1 MLKAIIADDEK
12 KVCQMIQKLID
23 WGSLGYE
30 IVGIAHSGPDAYDLI
45 DTCRPDVVITDI
57 RMPGFGGIELVKKI
71 KEKGLSPYFIII
83 SGYKYFEYAHDAIKY
98 GVENYLLKPIDQ
110 QELIETLLTI
120 KKRYMDEH
128 DKVADEQR
136 IQNELAEQRSKM
148 RKHFINDIIFN
159 NKPSNNLEIELVN
172 EEYQLHFQQGVFQAL
187 FFKLDYQLPS
197 EFDIE
202 NILNK
207 LGDMTE
213 KEIDDYS
220 LEHISVQSQSGL
232 VFVVNYPV
240 ERANSIKHIYEHIFE
255 EVQNYLDNFGCF
267 SFTMGVGEVQ
277 MSIKDVSI
285 SIGSAVDAVKCRIVC
300 GVNRILYHKDLKFE
314 TVSMSAVI
322 PPKKKSQ
329 LENIVETMDSQN
341 FKVWVQ
347 DVIDT
352 IHQIPNYN
360 PCIIFEIF
368 KEVKEVLSIAL
379 KRQDTDFETMML
391 FGKTY
396 DEILD
401 SGIHE
406 ISILKNIQNYV
417 CTNLDAQREKQLQ
430 MDIRPIRL
438 AKQYVQMHYM
448 DPISLDEVAGVVHLN
463 ASYFSVA
470 FKKEVGMNFIDYL
483 IACRID
489 AAKAMLKTTN
499 ESMAVIA
506 EKIGYTDTKYFSK
519 LFTKTVG
526 IKPSEYRKLYS

>member
-23 WGSLGYE
+23 WDSLGYE
-30 IVGIAHSGPDAYDLI
+30 VVGIAHSGPDAYELI
-45 DTCRPDVVITDI
+45 NIHQPEVVITDI

-71 KEKGLSPYFIII
+71 KENGLSPNFIII
-83 SGYKYFEYAHDAIKY
+83 SGYKHFEYAHDAIKY

-110 QELIETLLTI
+110 QELVETLLTI
-120 KKRYMDEH
+120 KKRYQDEH

-159 NKPSNNLEIELVN
+159 NKPSNNLEIEHVN

-197 EFDIE
+197 KLDIE
-202 NILNK
+202 NVLNK

-213 KEIDDYS
+213 KAIDGYS
-220 LEHISVQSQSGL
+220 LEHITVQSQSGL
-232 VFVVNYPV
+232 VFVVNYPLEESKNI
-240 ERANSIKHIYEHIFE
+240 ERNYEHIFE
-255 EVQNYLDNFGCF
+255 ELKSYLDNFGCF
-267 SFTMGVGEVQ
+267 NFTMGVGNVQ
-277 MSIKDVSI
+277 TSIKDVSLSI
-285 SIGSAVDAVKCRIVC
+285 SSAVDAVKCRIVC
-300 GVNRILYHKDLKFE
+300 GVNRMLYYKDLKFE
-314 TVSMSAVI
+314 TVSLSTIV

-347 DVIDT
+347 EVIEV

-360 PCIIFEIF
+360 PCILFELF
-368 KEVKEVLSIAL
+368 KEVKEVLNSAL
-379 KRQDTDFETMML
+379 KRQETDLETML
-391 FGKTY
+391 RFGKAY

-406 ISILKNIQNYV
+406 ISILKNIQDYV
-417 CTNLDAQREKQLQ
+417 CMNLEAQREKQLL

-438 AKQYVQMHYM
+438 AKQYVQTHYM
-448 DPISLDEVAGVVHLN
+448 EPISLDEVAGEVHLN

-489 AAKAMLKTTN
+489 AAKVLLKTTN
-499 ESMAVIA
+499 ESMVTIA
-506 EKIGYTDTKYFSK
+506 DKIGYTDTKYFSK
-519 LFTKTVG
+519 LFAKTVG